1 MSTQTSATPA
11 LPWVVTRPS
20 AISGTCLIGE
30 GATKQAAMA
39 EAFGPK
45 PWSSY
50 AKGLVKRSDIY
61 VVQSEDDLQS
71 LRDHVHAN

>member
-1 MSTQTSATPA
+1 
-11 LPWVVTRPS
+11 
-20 AISGTCLIGE
+20 
-30 GATKQAAMA
+30 MA